1 MLLTFVFAVFATNLC
16 IWLALTPT
24 ILDSNIYAKPFLI
37 YVLVSETELFVCF
50 FLTSIAEIIT

>member
-24 ILDSNIYAKPFLI
+24 ILDSNIHAKPFLI
-37 YVLVSETELFVCF
+37 YVWF
-50 FLTSIAEIIT
+50 